1 MIPASHPFFVLHQ
14 GLRREGPGTDAT
26 TRDAL
31 RRLPPLPERPVVL
44 DLGCGPG
51 GQTLVVAETLRAVVT
66 GIDLHAPY
74 LRALEAAAGRR
85 GLADLIRTR
94 REDMRQLSDP
104 PESVDLI
111 WSEGSAYAIGFGDAL
126 AQWRRVLKPG
136 GLMVV
141 SELAWL
147 VEPEARP
154 KEARDFWAEA
164 YPAMTTPEA
173 NERTAVGLGYQPV
186 DRWVMPQT
194 AWWPD
199 YYTPLRQRCR
209 DLMPETEHDPALR
222 AVVAEEMREI
232 EVFAASANSYSY
244 VFHILRKR

>member
-1 MIPASHPFFVLHQ
+1 MIPADDPFFVLHQ

-51 GQTLVVAETLRAVVT
+51 GQTLVVAETLRTVVT
-66 GIDLHAPY
+66 GVDLHAPF
-74 LRALEAAAGRR
+74 LRQLEAAAGRR
-85 GLADLIRTR
+85 GLAELIRTR

-104 PESVDLI
+104 ADSVDLI

-126 AQWRRVLKPG
+126 ALWRRVLKPG
-136 GLMVV
+136 GLVVV

-147 VEPEARP
+147 VPPEARP
-154 KEARDFWAEA
+154 KETQEFWAEA

-186 DRWVMPQT
+186 DRWVMAPGD
-194 AWWPD
+194 WWPD
-199 YYTPLRQRCR
+199 YYTPLRQRCQE
-209 DLMPETEHDPALR
+209 LMPAAEHDPALM
-222 AVVAEEMREI
+222 AVVAEQMREI
-232 EVFAASANSYSY
+232 EVFAASANSCSY
-244 VFHILRKR
+244 VFHILRRR

>member
-1 MIPASHPFFVLHQ
+1 MAIGDDPFFLVHS

-26 TRDAL
+26 TREAL
-31 RRLPPLPERPVVL
+31 RRLPPLPERPAVL

-51 GQTLVVAETLRAVVT
+51 GQTLVVAETLRAPVT
-66 GIDLHAPY
+66 GVDLHGPY

-126 AQWRRVLKPG
+126 ALWRQVLKPG
-136 GLMVV
+136 GVLVV

-147 VEPEARP
+147 TDAPP
-154 KEARDFWAEA
+154 KEAKEFWASA

-173 NERTAVGLGYQPV
+173 NEQTAVRLGYQAV

-194 AWWPD
+194 EWWPD
-199 YYTPLRQRCR
+199 YYTPLRQRCTE
-209 DLMPETEHDPALR
+209 LMPVAEHDPQLM

-232 EVFAASANSYSY
+232 DVFAASANSYSY
-244 VFHILRKR
+244 VFHILRRR